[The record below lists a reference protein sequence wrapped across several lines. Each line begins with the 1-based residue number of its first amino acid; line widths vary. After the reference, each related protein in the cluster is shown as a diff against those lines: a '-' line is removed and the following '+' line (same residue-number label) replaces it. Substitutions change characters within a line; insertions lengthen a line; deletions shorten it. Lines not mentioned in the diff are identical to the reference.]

1 VILHPTEILKK
12 EGINNFAFEVVKN
25 NKKQDYKGE
34 LIKRDAHQPVKP
46 NNLKR

>member
-1 VILHPTEILKK
+1 MI
-12 EGINNFAFEVVKN
+12 KN

-34 LIKRDAHQPVKP
+34 LIKHDAQQSVKP